1 MSKTAVKTEPL
12 LQESNRLTIR
22 PLDSHY
28 APLWNCYKKQQSS
41 FWITEEIDLTE
52 DVRQWVKLD
61 KDIKYFLKH
70 ILAFFATSD
79 EIVGENLS
87 TRFIQEVKVP
97 EAVKC
102 YNYQLM
108 MEDVHSD
115 VYSLFVEELIP
126 DPEERK
132 SIFNAINTMP
142 VVSEKAKWARKWI
155 MSDEPFAV
163 RLVAFACVEGVFF
176 SGSFCAIDYLA
187 KLNIMPGLRFANEF
201 ISRDE
206 GQHTEFACLLYTYIV
221 NKLSIEKIK
230 EIVMEAVSIE
240 KSFVTDALPVSLIG
254 INKKLMCTHIEYCA
268 NLLVKDLGYDVIYPE
283 SQNCPFTFM
292 KIRTLQTKTN
302 FFEAKV
308 SEYKKFGSMSNK
320 EDMKFSIDDDF

>member
-1 MSKTAVKTEPL
+1 MSEPL
-12 LQESNRLTIR
+12 LTPTDRLTIR
-22 PLDSHY
+22 PLDPTYSDI
-28 APLWNCYKKQQSS
+28 WECYKKQQGS
-41 FWITEEIDLTE
+41 FWIPEEIDLSV
-52 DVRQWVKLD
+52 DVIHWKTLD
-61 KDIKYFLKH
+61 PDIKHFLKH

-87 TRFIQEVKVP
+87 NRFIQEVKVP
-97 EAVKC
+97 EVIKC

-126 DPEERK
+126 NPQERK
-132 SIFNAINTMP
+132 EIFNAITTMP
-142 VVSEKAKWARKWI
+142 VVSDKALWARKWI
-155 MSDEPFAV
+155 ASDRSFATRV
-163 RLVAFACVEGVFF
+163 VAFACIEGIFF
-176 SGSFCAIDYLA
+176 SGSFCAIDFLS

-206 GQHTEFACLLYTYIV
+206 AEHTDLACRVYGHIV
-221 NKLSIEKIK
+221 NKLSYDEIK
-230 EIVMEAVSIE
+230 EIVSDAVKIE
-240 KSFVTDALPVSLIG
+240 QRFVTEALPVDLIG
-254 INKKLMCTHIEYCA
+254 INKDLMCQHIEYCA
-268 NLLVKDLGYDVIYPE
+268 NLLVSDLKYKEVLYPK
-283 SQNCPFTFM
+283 SMNCPFSFM

-308 SEYKKFGSMSNK
+308 SEYRKHGALSSK